1 MVPEVG
7 CYSNTYPKYRGDC
20 GTRQEEKSERCKVVE
35 TTEHCCWLEDEASAA
50 RMEEMSLR
58 AKNDLLAEKSVRKFR
73 P

>member
-1 MVPEVG
+1 MGLGRRRSQRDV
-7 CYSNTYPKYRGDC
+7 RH
-20 GTRQEEKSERCKVVE
+20 VE
-35 TTEHCCWLEDEASAA
+35 TTEHCCWLEDGASAA

>member
-7 CYSNTYPKYRGDC
+7 CYSNTYPNIGVTVGLGRRRSQRDV
-20 GTRQEEKSERCKVVE
+20 RHVE
-35 TTEHCCWLEDEASAA
+35 TTEHCCWLEDGASAA